1 MRYLKPIVPALKL
14 QVSKLKKLDHWDE
27 FRSLWLYKGI
37 VNIVT
42 AERNAQESKK

>member
-14 QVSKLKKLDHWDE
+14 QVSKLKVRSLDE

-42 AERNAQESKK
+42 AELNAQESKQ

>member
-14 QVSKLKKLDHWDE
+14 QVSKLKVHWDE

-42 AERNAQESKK
+42 AERNAQGSKQ